1 MIFNKMKKVEISS
14 VISDEEYEKFKDD
27 LKDSLDTLTSQAVD
41 FMDEIGYDIEFVS
54 RVINFFEKDLDKAS
68 RFMNLLLRLRQNFS
82 NNHLERFSED
92 MVCSSIADNYAYF
105 FKQNKRK
112 SPTLVIK
119 VANSRPGAQSVNER
133 VTYIF
138 YLFETGLA
146 LARKAGVHQISIIYD
161 RTDFDQEKHF
171 DNRMP
176 VALKKY
182 HSPDLGECFAEFLDT
197 IYILN
202 IGMVYRMMFEVY
214 KVFAKKKIV
223 KKIKLLASKDDL
235 SKYFDI
241 DSIPSD
247 YL

>member
-1 MIFNKMKKVEISS
+1 MKKVESNYILN
-14 VISDEEYEKFKDD
+14 DEEYRKFKEDV
-27 LKDSLDTLTSQAVD
+27 KDNLDTQTAQVVD

-54 RVINFFEKDLDKAS
+54 RCINFFEKDMDKS
-68 RFMNLLLRLRQNFS
+68 CRFICLLFRLRQNFS

-105 FKQNKRK
+105 YKQNKRN

-119 VANSRPGAQSVNER
+119 VANSRPGVQSVNER

-146 LARKAGVHQISIIYD
+146 LAKKAGLHQISIIYD
-161 RTDFDQEKHF
+161 RTDFDKEKHF

-176 VALKKY
+176 LALKKY
-182 HSPDLGECFAEFLDT
+182 HSPELGECFAEFLDT

-214 KVFAKKKIV
+214 KVFAKKKIIQ
-223 KKIKLLASKDDL
+223 KIKLLADKEEL
-235 SKYFDI
+235 SKYFDS
-241 DSIPSD
+241 DSIPKE